1 MEKHVNK
8 YFGIDLGTTNSVIS
22 YGTINAKEQCT
33 TKVADVIVPNGN
45 NNLSSE
51 KIIPSVVEYSDNL
64 KADAVIVGPKAKSSR
79 TYKVVRS
86 VKSLMGSSEFIDIGD
101 VISDKTPAQVS
112 SRILKCL
119 TQKCKIKGDMKDIV
133 VAVPASFPPA
143 AINATKEAM
152 QLAGI
157 NIRSDHPVIISE
169 PLAVMYSIWEQKIL
183 GEIDEDVIS
192 FSKDQNILVFD
203 IGGGTTDVAIFS
215 LKQNENILEMFKH
228 SQQIACSGHTPL
240 AGDDFDMAI
249 AEKMYENAVKSIG
262 KTPKYPHIV
271 KSVLKEFAE
280 QIKKQYTD
288 DVYNDIPRED
298 VEFSVSI
305 DNLFEGYR
313 YDDTFYMEDIEE
325 LVEPFLAK
333 HLKIEDATRASE
345 LPEKDMKGNIIYPIL
360 ECLEKAYKKMGNDF
374 KITSIVLNGGM
385 TYFPLIK
392 QRLDEF
398 FDLECITTLN
408 GDLSV
413 AKGAAFFHYCMHAYG
428 VGDVTLEEIVPRE
441 IMNSSLSFGLDGSYI
456 YRFAE
461 AGVTLPYKTAFLSD
475 EFYMSAT
482 SNKIK
487 LDIFSGEGKFK
498 NLPCELSYR
507 KIFDLNREYKKG
519 TIINFEVEIDEL
531 KQLKVKLYVNNDYS
545 KEYVLET
552 KAHSNIEKDDK
563 NAAKIVSKIPTM
575 VLPDNDI
582 NLLADLRKNNKR
594 NLDINERCNDI
605 IAKMSS
611 AVNTRDVC
619 TSILKKLDT
628 ISNIDDTIV
637 GDLYI
642 IADAVFESFN
652 GNQKNYILE
661 HAKKQFNKVLLLPG
675 LKYNGYVKSKAIQL
689 IYRHDSDNIEFVNRI
704 SKSPQFSRYA
714 KSILNK
720 DAKPE

>member
-1 MEKHVNK
+1 MEKIINK
-8 YFGIDLGTTNSVIS
+8 YLGIDLGTTNSVIS
-22 YGTINAKEQCT
+22 YGTINSKEQCT
-33 TKVADVIVPNGN
+33 TKVADVTVPNGN
-45 NNLSSE
+45 NNLSPE
-51 KIIPSVVEYSDNL
+51 KIIPSVVEYTDNL
-64 KADAVIVGPKAKSSR
+64 NADAVIVGPKAKNSR

-86 VKSLMGSSEFIDIGD
+86 VKSLMGNSEIIDIGE

-112 SRILKCL
+112 ARILKCL
-119 TQKCKIKGDMKDIV
+119 TQKCKIKGNMSDIV

-143 AINATKEAM
+143 AVNATKEAM
-152 QLAGI
+152 RLAGI
-157 NIRSDHPVIISE
+157 NIKGEHPVIISE

-192 FSKDQNILVFD
+192 FNQDQNILVFD

-215 LKQNENILEMFKH
+215 LKKNDNILEMFKH

-249 AEKMYENAVKSIG
+249 AEKMYENAIKMIG

-280 QIKKQYTD
+280 QIKKQYTNA
-288 DVYNDIPRED
+288 VYEEIPRED
-298 VEFSVSI
+298 AEFSVSI

-333 HLKIEDATRASE
+333 HLKIEDAARANE

-360 ECLEKAYKKMGNDF
+360 ECLGKAYKKMGKDF
-374 KITSIVLNGGM
+374 KITSVVLNGGM

-398 FDLECITTLN
+398 FGMECITTLN

-456 YRFAE
+456 ARFAD
-461 AGVTLPYKTAFLSD
+461 AGITLPYRTGLISD
-475 EFYMSAT
+475 KFYMSAQN
-482 SNKIK
+482 NKVK
-487 LDIFSGEGKFK
+487 VDIYSGEGKFK
-498 NLPCELSYR
+498 NLPNEIIYR
-507 KIFDLNREYKKG
+507 KVFYLGKNYPEGTVIDFD
-519 TIINFEVEIDEL
+519 VEIDEL
-531 KQLKVKLYVNNDYS
+531 RQLRLKMYVNNEYG
-545 KEYVLET
+545 KEYLLET

-563 NAAKIVSKIPTM
+563 SAAKLVSKMPTM

-582 NLLADLRKNNKR
+582 NLIADLRKNNKK
-594 NLDINERCNDI
+594 NQSVNNRCNNI
-605 IAKMSS
+605 IARLCNAINSQ
-611 AVNTRDVC
+611 DVC
-619 TSILKKLDT
+619 TSVLKKLDL
-628 ISNIDDTIV
+628 ISDIDYTIV
-637 GDLYI
+637 GDLYT
-642 IADAVFESFN
+642 IADACFEFF
-652 GNQKNYILE
+652 GDEQKKCIIA
-661 HAKKQFNKVLLLPG
+661 HAKKQFDKVLLLHS
-675 LKYNGYVKSKAIQL
+675 LKYNGYVKNNALKLICKHSEDATEFIEKLSKEPRFAL
-689 IYRHDSDNIEFVNRI
+689 FTKNFFN
-704 SKSPQFSRYA
+704 
-714 KSILNK
+714 N
-720 DAKPE
+720 